1 MEEGGSKLGLVCVP
15 VIIPH
20 LTRFGALGSRTSLLM
35 HLTAAQDQR
44 AWIYV
49 CLHRVW
55 AVTSGKLLILTVLSE
70 FQVK

>member
-1 MEEGGSKLGLVCVP
+1 MEEGGSKVGLVCVP
-15 VIIPH
+15 VITPH
-20 LTRFGALGSRTSLLM
+20 LTRFGALGYRTSLLM

-49 CLHRVW
+49 CLHCVR
-55 AVTSGKLLILTVLSE
+55 AVTSGKLLIRTVLSE